1 MRLAVFDCDGTLVDS
16 QHAIIAAMTAAWQ
29 AHGLDAPEAQAVRR
43 VVGLPLLDIIEK
55 LLPGGGP
62 DDFRRLASHYREAFN
77 TLRQHPDHEE
87 PLFPGTREVLDI
99 LDGANYLLA
108 IATGK
113 SRRGLRATL
122 ELHGLTD
129 RFMTLKTSDD
139 GPGKPNPDMLISAMA
154 EAGAAPSETVMIGD
168 TSFDML
174 MAGNAGTMAVGV
186 TWGYHDRQELSE
198 AGAARLIEHFAEL
211 PEALDVLYAEHSCP

>member
-29 AHGLDAPEAQAVRR
+29 AHGLDDPEARAVRR
-43 VVGLPLLDIIEK
+43 IVGLPLLTAIEK

-62 DDFRRLASHYREAFN
+62 DDFRRLASHYRDAFN
-77 TLRQHPDHEE
+77 TLRQQPDHEE
-87 PLFPGTREVLDI
+87 PLFPGAREVLDI
-99 LDGANYLLA
+99 LDRANYLLG

-113 SRRGLRATL
+113 SRRGLSATL
-122 ELHGLTD
+122 EIHGLAD
-129 RFMTLKTSDD
+129 RFMTIKTSDD
-139 GPGKPNPDMLISAMA
+139 GPGKPNPDMLLSAMA

-174 MAGNAGTMAVGV
+174 MAGNAGAMAVGV
-186 TWGYHDRQELSE
+186 SWGYHDRQELSE
-198 AGAARLIEHFAEL
+198 AGAARLVEHFAEL
-211 PEALDVLYAEHSCP
+211 PEALDALYAEKSCP

>member
-16 QHAIIAAMTAAWQ
+16 QHAIIAAMTAAWR
-29 AHGLDAPEAQAVRR
+29 AHGLDAPEARAVRR
-43 VVGLPLLDIIEK
+43 VVGLPLLTAIEK
-55 LLPGGGP
+55 ILPGGAP
-62 DDFRRLASHYREAFN
+62 DDFRRLASHYRDAFN

-87 PLFPGTREVLDI
+87 PLFPGVKEVLDI
-99 LDGANYLLA
+99 LDGAGYLLA

-113 SRRGLRATL
+113 SRRGLCATL
-122 ELHGLTD
+122 ELNGLTG
-129 RFMTLKTSDD
+129 RFATLKTSDD

-154 EAGAAPSETVMIGD
+154 EAGATPSETVMIGD

-174 MAGNAGTMAVGV
+174 MAGNAGVMAIGV
-186 TWGYHDRQELSE
+186 SWGYHDRHELSE

-211 PEALDVLYAEHSCP
+211 PEVLDVLYAEQSCP